1 MAILSKKGFESNV
14 VAVSPRREL
23 NEGIYRAIYQWNMAF
38 FEAMNGR
45 GFGVAIPELHI
56 LSADSSGSLEGNL
69 ESLWREDNLYAVL
82 PEDSLRRGDSE
93 RGKYFKTKISLIK
106 NFYGEK
112 KVPYIMMG
120 GYAEKEIESWRMS
133 GTPFAVHEEEFR
145 RMEKYIPEGELLYEK
160 FDSSVENILKS
171 LNRISG
177 ATEKV

>member
-1 MAILSKKGFESNV
+1 
-14 VAVSPRREL
+14 
-23 NEGIYRAIYQWNMAF
+23 
-38 FEAMNGR
+38 
-45 GFGVAIPELHI
+45 
-56 LSADSSGSLEGNL
+56 
-69 ESLWREDNLYAVL
+69 
-82 PEDSLRRGDSE
+82 
-93 RGKYFKTKISLIK
+93 
-106 NFYGEK
+106 
-112 KVPYIMMG
+112 MMG